1 MESLRKQTYKNIKV
15 YIHDDGS
22 SDKTLDIIKEYVEH
36 KRGTIEFELF
46 SKKSLRYPMC
56 FINTLLEIPKADYY
70 AFCDQ
75 DDVWNED
82 KIHLPDKPHV
92 PVGGVSEGK
101 CTICN
106 RMLAQI
112 IINDQHVLSFVHKIL
127 AHCASG
133 IRSNIL

>member
-1 MESLRKQTYKNIKV
+1 MKKVAIILATYNGERYLSEQLESLRKQTYKNIKV

-82 KIHLPDKPHV
+82 KIEKAVKAIEKFGEESKPSLFYSAV
-92 PVGGVSEGK
+92 
-101 CTICN
+101 
-106 RMLAQI
+106 
-112 IINDQHVLSFVHKIL
+112 DYYD
-127 AHCASG
+127 
-133 IRSNIL
+133 

>member
-1 MESLRKQTYKNIKV
+1 MEKDTYLNSWKVLRKQTYKNIKV

-75 DDVWNED
+75 TMSGM
-82 KIHLPDKPHV
+82 KIK
-92 PVGGVSEGK
+92 
-101 CTICN
+101 
-106 RMLAQI
+106 
-112 IINDQHVLSFVHKIL
+112 
-127 AHCASG
+127 
-133 IRSNIL
+133 

>member
-82 KIHLPDKPHV
+82 KIRHPDRLLCLVIAPEAKTKPCKPPHALK
-92 PVGGVSEGK
+92 GHH
-101 CTICN
+101 I
-106 RMLAQI
+106 Q
-112 IINDQHVLSFVHKIL
+112 
-127 AHCASG
+127 
-133 IRSNIL
+133 